1 MDWFYWLIRG
11 LVKWCFFRLWGGF
24 RVLHSERFPKSGG
37 VIVAS
42 NHTSFADPPAAGCAS
57 PRQLRFMAQA
67 QLFVPIFGALI
78 RRLGSF
84 PVHRGE
90 ADTQAIRTAL
100 ECLARGEA
108 LLVFPEGRRGDGK
121 VLLPANKGISLLARK
136 SGAWILPVGIC
147 NTHKKLPKGAKF
159 AKFCRVTVVFG
170 EPFRYQD
177 VVDDSG
183 GKSKEEFGDFL
194 MERIA
199 ELMREGGQEIELS
212 TKTTSQT

>member
-1 MDWFYWLIRG
+1 MY
-11 LVKWCFFRLWGGF
+11 
-24 RVLHSERFPKSGG
+24 SERFPKSGA

-42 NHTSFADPPAAGCAS
+42 NHASFADPPAAACAS

-67 QLFVPIFGALI
+67 QLFVPIFGGLI
-78 RRLGSF
+78 GRLGAF

-100 ECLARGEA
+100 DCLANGEA

-121 VLLPANKGISLLARK
+121 VLLPANKGLSLLARK
-136 SGAWILPVGIC
+136 SGAWVLPVGIC

-159 AKFCRVTVVFG
+159 VRFCRVTVVFG
-170 EPFRYQD
+170 EPFRYQN
-177 VVDDSG
+177 VVDGSDG
-183 GKSKEEFGDFL
+183 DLKKDFGNFL

-199 ELMREGGQEIELS
+199 ELMREGGQEVALP